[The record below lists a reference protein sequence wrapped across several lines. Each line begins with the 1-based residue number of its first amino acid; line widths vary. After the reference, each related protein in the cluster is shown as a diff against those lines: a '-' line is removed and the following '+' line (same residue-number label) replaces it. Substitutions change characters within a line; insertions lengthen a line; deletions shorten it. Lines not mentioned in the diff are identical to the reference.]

1 MTSHPAYPVVRVTY
15 PEWVDSVV
23 DWDRSYA
30 SDDDRMRLAIAVA
43 RANVERGTGGP
54 FGAAI
59 FEAASGRVVSLG
71 MNSVVRLNNCTLHA
85 EMVAFMMAQ
94 QRVGS
99 FTLNA
104 PGLPAH
110 ELVTSCEPCAMCL
123 GATLWSGVQRMV
135 YGAAREDAS
144 RLEFEEGPVF
154 PESYRYLEERG
165 LRIVRDVLRE
175 EARAVLELYRA
186 GGGRIY
192 NG

>member
-23 DWDRSYA
+23 DWDRSYG

-43 RANVERGTGGP
+43 RANVERATGGP
-54 FGAAI
+54 FGAAV
-59 FEAASGRVVSLG
+59 FEAPSGRLVSVG
-71 MNSVVRLNNCTLHA
+71 TNSVVRLNNCTLHA

-104 PGLPAH
+104 PGLAAH
-110 ELVTSCEPCAMCL
+110 DLVTSCEPCAMCL
-123 GATLWSGVQRMV
+123 GATLWSGVQRVV

-186 GGGRIY
+186 TGGKIY